1 MKWRYL
7 YKLWKWKPYIVF
19 SSNYHAQTYPSWAPS
34 GKRIIIPY
42 GVDDIFRESKNTN
55 KIPGPKAVFTSNPL
69 RSLDWLLDLWSK
81 FISSQIPDAELHIFS
96 GSKTYGEYGKA
107 KESIM
112 KPILEKARAL
122 AKRGV
127 ILREPVPAR
136 NLIVELLSS
145 RVIVYKGDSNE
156 TFCSSLAEAQA
167 CGVPAIVQDLGCV
180 AERVID
186 NKTGYVLNDE
196 KEFADALIGLLENDV
211 LWGGMHSNCLKYQ
224 RNWDWKDAA
233 KKFEEIII

>member
-1 MKWRYL
+1 M
-7 YKLWKWKPYIVF
+7 
-19 SSNYHAQTYPSWAPS
+19 
-34 GKRIIIPY
+34 GII
-42 GVDDIFRESKNTN
+42 NTTDQN
-55 KIPGPKAVFTSNPL
+55 FEEDV
-69 RSLDWLLDLWSK
+69 
-81 FISSQIPDAELHIFS
+81 ISSQIPDAELHIFS

-180 AERVID
+180 AERVIL
-186 NKTGYVLNDE
+186 VLSSFLSIS
-196 KEFADALIGLLENDV
+196 KI
-211 LWGGMHSNCLKYQ
+211 K
-224 RNWDWKDAA
+224 
-233 KKFEEIII
+233 